1 MMPNTGTQT
10 TKLNK
15 AQRIAQV
22 QNWLIEGKKDFEI
35 IKLCKE
41 EWGIGTRMCRNYLRW
56 GYELFKPQADLD
68 IQSKRDKR
76 ISDLIDVIT
85 KMDDKYKKTPAGV
98 NAIQRVYKQIIRLE
112 GTEMP
117 KQFEITNTDVLPI
130 ITKRQK

>member
-1 MMPNTGTQT
+1 MMPNTGIQT

-15 AQRIAQV
+15 AQRITQV
-22 QNWLIEGKKDFEI
+22 QDWLIEGKKDFEI

-41 EWGIGTRMCRNYLRW
+41 DWGIGTRMCRNYLRW
-56 GYELFKPQADLD
+56 GYELFKPQADVD
-68 IQSKRDKR
+68 IQSKRDRR
-76 ISDLIDVIT
+76 IAELQDDIKSLKEKYQGTPQGLNTIHRLRKLI
-85 KMDDKYKKTPAGV
+85 M
-98 NAIQRVYKQIIRLE
+98 RLE